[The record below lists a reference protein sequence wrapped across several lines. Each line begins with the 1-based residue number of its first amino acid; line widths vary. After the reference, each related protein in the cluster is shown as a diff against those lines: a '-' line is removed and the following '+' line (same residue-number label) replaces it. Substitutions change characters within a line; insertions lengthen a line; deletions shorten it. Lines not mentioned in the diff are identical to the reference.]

1 MLVSLRCI
9 STNML
14 NRARMLAG
22 HKCINMK
29 PFLINKVDTY
39 INNVETYS

>member
-9 STNML
+9 SMNIL
-14 NRARMLAG
+14 NRARMLEG

-29 PFLINKVDTY
+29 PFLINEVNTY
-39 INNVETYS
+39 INNVKT